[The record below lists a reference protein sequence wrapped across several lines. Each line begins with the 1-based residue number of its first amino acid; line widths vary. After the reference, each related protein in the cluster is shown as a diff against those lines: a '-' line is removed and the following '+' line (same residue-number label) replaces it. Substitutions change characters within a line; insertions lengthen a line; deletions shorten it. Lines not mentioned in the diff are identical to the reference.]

1 MILITGATGKTGG
14 EAARQLAAAKV
25 PFRALV
31 RNPDKASALKA
42 LGAEIV
48 IGDITDPQ
56 ALKRAMAGVDK
67 AFLVMPN
74 EEEQVQVERQFIDE
88 AKAAGVRHIV
98 YLSSLE
104 SLPESTNPITR
115 AHVATEDYLRKSG
128 LAWTMLRPT
137 FFNQLLLSSARRI
150 KGDGQIVMPA
160 GNGTVAATDVRDV
173 GEVIV
178 LVLTQPGHENKSYDL
193 TGPELLTMS
202 EIAAK
207 FSKVLGREVRYIDQP
222 IDEFAAVLR
231 SIGVKEWRVS
241 AVCKEFQAI
250 AGGAID
256 HTTNKI
262 AELLGHPPI
271 SIEQFIADHRAV
283 FS

>member
-14 EAARQLAAAKV
+14 EAARQLAAAKQ
-25 PFRALV
+25 PFRVLI
-31 RNPDKASALKA
+31 RNPDKAGPLKA
-42 LGAEIV
+42 LGAEIIV
-48 IGDITDPQ
+48 GDIADPQ

-74 EEEQVQVERQFIDE
+74 EEEQVKVEKQFIDE

-104 SLPESTNPITR
+104 SLPGSTNPITR

-173 GEVIV
+173 GEVIA
-178 LVLTQPGHENKSYDL
+178 LVLTRPGHENKSYDL

-207 FSKVLGREVRYIDQP
+207 FSKVLGREIRYIDQP

-231 SIGVKEWRVS
+231 SIGVKEWRVG

-262 AELLGHPPI
+262 AELLGHPPT